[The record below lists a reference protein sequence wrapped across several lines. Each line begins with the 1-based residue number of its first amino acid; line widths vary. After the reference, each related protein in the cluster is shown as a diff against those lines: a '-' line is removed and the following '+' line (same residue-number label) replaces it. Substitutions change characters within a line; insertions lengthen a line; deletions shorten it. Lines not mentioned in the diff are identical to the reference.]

1 MTKKK
6 QNDKQLA
13 YIRFTGMGSDVF
25 GISVPDLITITLRDW
40 EELFGDIELIFAGP
54 KRIILYLGKS
64 SLFDKDL
71 REFFATKN
79 FRNQSEKMVVVVQDD
94 FQEVLMHA
102 AAHEGI
108 ASGNILITYN
118 EREAEKIIL
127 K

>member
-6 QNDKQLA
+6 QNDTQLS
-13 YIRFTGMGSDVF
+13 YIRLTGIGSDVF
-25 GISVPDLITITLRDW
+25 GITVPDRITITLRDW
-40 EELFGDIELIFAGP
+40 EELFGDMELIYAGP

-71 REFFATKN
+71 REFFAPMK
-79 FRNQSEKMVVVVQDD
+79 FQHQCKKLVAVMQDE
-94 FQEVLMHA
+94 FQEILMHA

-108 ASGNILITYN
+108 ASGNILLSFN